1 MRSRE
6 IGVTRQS
13 HSCPG
18 LAKGIALAGYSGVT
32 RVTHVTGTDFRRC
45 IVRNMRSLGI
55 IPVLLAVA
63 ISGCEERAN
72 GLTGT
77 SGGGGCAVL
86 GTSSG
91 SVSGAVSTTL
101 NGCSLFT
108 VTSGAGGTQT
118 TIGISTGSA
127 AALTHSVS
135 LARNSARPGVA
146 SYSIGTGAGQFSGAF
161 TFIVEGDTPDR
172 LFTLTG
178 GTVNITTSTAS
189 TLAGSLTAVTASEA
203 SAPANTITI
212 NANFS
217 AKCTATSTT
226 TC

>member
-1 MRSRE
+1 M
-6 IGVTRQS
+6 
-13 HSCPG
+13 
-18 LAKGIALAGYSGVT
+18 
-32 RVTHVTGTDFRRC
+32 
-45 IVRNMRSLGI
+45 RNMRRIGI
-55 IPVLLAVA
+55 VPVLLAVA
-63 ISGCEERAN
+63 LSGCEERAD

-77 SGGGGCAVL
+77 SGGGCAVL

-91 SVSGAVSTTL
+91 SVAGAVSTTL

-108 VTSGAGGTQT
+108 VATTSGGPTIT
-118 TIGISTGSA
+118 TIGISTGTA

-135 LARNSARPGVA
+135 LGRTSARPGLG
-146 SYSIGTGAGQFSGAF
+146 SYNIGTGTSDFSGAF
-161 TFIVEGDTPDR
+161 TFIVEGAAADR

-178 GTVNITTSTAS
+178 GTVTITTSTAS

-203 SAPANTITI
+203 SIPANTITI

>member
-1 MRSRE
+1 
-6 IGVTRQS
+6 
-13 HSCPG
+13 
-18 LAKGIALAGYSGVT
+18 
-32 RVTHVTGTDFRRC
+32 
-45 IVRNMRSLGI
+45 VRIKRSLSI
-55 IPVLLAVA
+55 FPVLLAVA
-63 ISGCEERAN
+63 VGGCEERAN

-77 SGGGGCAVL
+77 SGGGCATL

-91 SVSGAVSTTL
+91 SVAGAVSTTL

-108 VTSGAGGTQT
+108 VATTTGGPTIT

-135 LARNSARPGVA
+135 LGRTSARPGQG
-146 SYSIGTGAGQFSGAF
+146 SYVIGTGANDFSGAF
-161 TFIVEGDTPDR
+161 TFIVEGDAPDR

-217 AKCTATSTT
+217 ARCTVTAGNS
-226 TC
+226 C